1 MPTSYITRVGNDSK
15 NTLEFHNCKTN
26 DVIESHVISWIY
38 FSSLFF
44 KHQGLGHVRF
54 KPISLDDYGYDV
66 IPSTM
71 IVVNS

>member
-1 MPTSYITRVGNDSK
+1 MMSK

-26 DVIESHVISWIY
+26 DVIELHNEVPCY
-38 FSSLFF
+38 KLDLFF
-44 KHQGLGHVRF
+44 KHQGLGLVRF
-54 KPISLDDYGYDV
+54 KPIFLDDCGYVV